1 MANSRAIRLS
11 QWSPQR
17 LLRRLPPV
25 QRMIQHLV
33 RLEQRLAD
41 LEGSRTGTYAS
52 GGSIHALLTE
62 IIESRLGQV
71 TKDLECSNAA
81 LVHESRQE
89 MHQILGEITTRME
102 TLEQTKLAMT
112 EIGQVTKDLELSNA
126 ALVHESRQEMHQI
139 LGEITTRMKT
149 LEQTKLAMTEI
160 AHSKKV
166 ADLVKEEWRL
176 IAPKDPKG
184 ARFIRV
190 GRNGDGGYVMLE
202 PSQVCNC
209 AISIGVGTELSWD
222 VELADRGLFVYLYDD
237 TISELPL
244 EHSRFTFRRCGLRS
258 SNAQSPRKLSLPEI
272 LSSEGLDDQN
282 DLVLKVDIEGDEWEV
297 FRNASPTVLEHFSQI
312 IVEFHGLAD
321 FSDHDEHLKRL
332 YALRSIARTHQV
344 VHVHPNNW
352 GAYSVVGGIPVPDV
366 LEITYASRRMYAFD
380 NCKRT
385 FPTSLDYP
393 NNADRADLVLCQ
405 ELLALEQL
413 RSATPPGA

>member
-52 GGSIHALLTE
+52 GGSIHAPLTE
-62 IIESRLGQV
+62 IIESRL
-71 TKDLECSNAA
+71 
-81 LVHESRQE
+81 
-89 MHQILGEITTRME
+89 
-102 TLEQTKLAMT
+102 
-112 EIGQVTKDLELSNA
+112 GQVTKDLELSNA

-139 LGEITTRMKT
+139 LGEITTRMET
-149 LEQTKLAMTEI
+149 LERTKLAMTEIAHSKKVADLVKEDEI

-380 NCKRT
+380 SCKRT

-413 RSATPPGA
+413 RSATPPRSID